1 MRAQP
6 PAPAGTKQR
15 RKPRPRPK
23 TRAELLAREQ
33 ADWDEMT
40 GTWRDLPESA
50 MVKPGACGPG
60 WSVKDVMNH
69 VAAWQ
74 EAALRII
81 PEYLAGRRATL
92 GASTDKF
99 NALQQAADRER
110 TLAASKRRLS
120 RSRRALLKLLEQI
133 PDNALVDP
141 AGRINWWVRYTMY
154 SHYGEHISA
163 LSEFARQAKSAGW
176 TGG

>member
-1 MRAQP
+1 MVLGVGIA
-6 PAPAGTKQR
+6 AR

-23 TRAELLAREQ
+23 TRAELLAREK
-33 ADWDEMT
+33 ADWDELA
-40 GTWRDLPESA
+40 GAWCKLPDSA
-50 MVKPGACGPG
+50 LLEPGACGPG

-99 NALQQAADRER
+99 NALQQAADRDR
-110 TLAASKRRLS
+110 TLLASKRRLN
-120 RSRRALLKLLEQI
+120 RSRRALLKLLEEV
-133 PDNALVDP
+133 PDDVLVDP
-141 AGRINWWVRYTMY
+141 VGRINWWVRYTLY
-154 SHYGEHISA
+154 SHYSEHISA
-163 LSEFARQAKSAGW
+163 LIEYAERVRAAGSR
-176 TGG
+176 GG